1 MILQNIRFRYNGKVV
16 LDGFSL
22 EIPDR
27 GLTALSGPSGCGK
40 TTLLRIL
47 AGLAVPESGVVD
59 GVEPARTSPTC
70 SPAPAGGRLESG

>member
-47 AGLAVPESGVVD
+47 AGLAVP
-59 GVEPARTSPTC
+59 
-70 SPAPAGGRLESG
+70 